1 MTRSLTT
8 LAIVVLALL
17 AAALPN
23 LAFAHARLVS
33 SDPAADARLDSAP
46 SAITLVFSEE
56 LKPDG
61 NSITVTDAGGAQV
74 DAGDTKLAAS
84 DAQRRTITVSLNSG
98 LGDGVYTVKWVNA
111 STDGHSEEGRFS
123 FTVGAAAA
131 PAAPTAALPA
141 TGVGDAVPQT
151 ALMVLGMLLVGVG
164 LGMRRRGRAA

>member
-111 STDGHSEEGRFS
+111 STDGHSEEGSFS
-123 FTVGAAAA
+123 FTVGAAT
-131 PAAPTAALPA
+131 AAPTAALPA
-141 TGVGDAVPQT
+141 TGSGST
-151 ALMVLGMLLVGVG
+151 IALTTIMLMG
-164 LGMRRRGRAA
+164 LLLAGWGLHLRRRGMTA

>member
-33 SDPAADARLDSAP
+33 SDPAANARLDSAP
-46 SAITLVFSEE
+46 SAITLVFSDE

-61 NSITVTDAGGAQV
+61 NSITVTDASGARV
-74 DAGDTKLAAS
+74 DAGDTKLVAS

-111 STDGHSEEGRFS
+111 STDGHSEEGSFS
-123 FTVGAAAA
+123 FTVGAAT
-131 PAAPTAALPA
+131 AAPTAALPA
-141 TGVGDAVPQT
+141 TGVGDVVPQT
-151 ALMVLGMLLVGVG
+151 ALIVLGMLLVGVG